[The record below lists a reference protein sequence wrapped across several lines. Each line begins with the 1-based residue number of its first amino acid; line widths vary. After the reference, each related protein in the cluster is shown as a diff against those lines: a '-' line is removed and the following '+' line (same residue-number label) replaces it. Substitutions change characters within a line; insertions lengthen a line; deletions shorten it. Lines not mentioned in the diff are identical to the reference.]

1 MRRFQVAALIAAFAT
16 FIVALFFAGTDTGDV
31 LWRVGVAVTLLDI
44 VTIMLWPSWS
54 QTGHHSTA
62 AAN

>member
-1 MRRFQVAALIAAFAT
+1 MRRFQIAALIAGLASFVA
-16 FIVALFFAGTDTGDV
+16 ALFFAGTDTGDV
-31 LWRVGVAVTLLDI
+31 LWRAGVAVTLLDI
-44 VTIMLWPSWS
+44 VSIMLWPSSS